1 MTRPRLLAF
10 AQLLRLPNVFT
21 AFADICMAGAV
32 VGAITNRPL
41 AFLGILLASGLL
53 YLSGMAWNDL
63 FDRVEDARMRPFR
76 PIPSGRVSVRT
87 ARLLALILMLAG
99 VALAATV
106 GLLEPEKVRGVWH
119 PGIVAVVLAIAILL
133 YDRYFKHF
141 IIGPV
146 AMGFCRFLNVLLGL
160 TLADAEALSE
170 LKMFHLAGI
179 IGLYIVGVTWFART
193 EESASRKSHLLAA
206 SSLMGLSLLLALA
219 LPLHRE
225 AGSTTFFFPYFLVLF
240 GFYLGLPIQRAIFQP
255 TPQRVQVAVK
265 TCILGLVILDAIIA
279 VAFVGWPGLL
289 IVLLLVPA
297 ILIGKKIYST

>member
-1 MTRPRLLAF
+1 MTRPRILAF

-21 AFADICMAGAV
+21 AFADICMAAAV
-32 VGAITNRPL
+32 VGVITNRPL
-41 AFLGILLASGLL
+41 AFLGILCASGLL
-53 YLSGMAWNDL
+53 YLSGMAWNDY

-76 PIPSGRVSVRT
+76 PIPSGRVSAGT
-87 ARLLALILMLAG
+87 ARWLALILMLLG
-99 VALAATV
+99 VAIAAAV
-106 GLLEPEKVRGVWH
+106 GFAEPEKVNGIWH
-119 PGIVAVVLAIAILL
+119 PGIVAVVLAAAILL
-133 YDRYFKHF
+133 YDGFFKQNF
-141 IIGPV
+141 LGSL

-160 TLADAEALSE
+160 TLADAEALPE
-170 LKMFHLAGI
+170 LQRFHLASI

-193 EESASRKSHLLAA
+193 EESTSRKSHLLAA
-206 SSLMGLSLLLALA
+206 SSVMGLSLLLALA

-225 AGSTTFFFPYFLVLF
+225 AGNTTFFFPYFLVLF

-255 TPQRVQVAVK
+255 TPQRVQIAVK

-279 VAFVGWPGLL
+279 VAFVGLPGLL